1 MAVMVFPHPPFKF
14 ATKMVFIVFIHS
26 LLPMH
31 SLALFGDNMMTACVV
46 AYSIN
51 WMGLEAVCNII
62 SSLQAAYGH

>member
-1 MAVMVFPHPPFKF
+1 
-14 ATKMVFIVFIHS
+14 MVFIVFIHS